1 MSGKVDEVVSEAEEV
16 AEGEPADDEA
26 KAQADDAG
34 AEAEA
39 AEAEKDDG
47 GSGEDEAEEPEV
59 PVTEYLEQV
68 GRKASTLVLREV
80 ELTTSRHI
88 PELRRAARDLTMVL
102 IVAVSFA
109 TAFALAN
116 WALVDALSSPLPGW
130 RAPLVVMAIWLAVGA
145 LVTVLVLARAGRL
158 LGWHWWRAV
167 AADPEET
174 MRERERARDEA
185 EGELRESL
193 QDFAGAVSREAGAL
207 IAIAVVPIAGGAAE
221 AGEKVIDAVDDV
233 TDVIEDKVPGGGV
246 INRVADIALKP
257 GRFALG
263 AVNKGLGRDS
273 SEDEPAKQ
281 E

>member
-1 MSGKVDEVVSEAEEV
+1 MSEKVDEVVSEAEEV
-16 AEGEPADDEA
+16 AEGEPVAEESTAD
-26 KAQADDAG
+26 ADDA
-34 AEAEA
+34 EAPD
-39 AEAEKDDG
+39 AEKDDG
-47 GSGEDEAEEPEV
+47 DAGEDEAEEPEV
-59 PVTEYLEQV
+59 PVTEYLEHV